1 METTLEQL
9 YDKILQFK
17 GSQFAALRKVLGL
30 TSEEL
35 AKLTRISRQTI
46 SALERGRR
54 NISAATKLL
63 IGVTLAELTLT
74 DSDAMALME
83 IYVKQGGSDENRQKA
98 HHRVPETH
106 REPIFHSPSCDV

>member
-1 METTLEQL
+1 MDLTLEQL

-30 TSEEL
+30 TSEDL

-46 SALERGRR
+46 SALERGRG

-63 IGVTLAELTLT
+63 VGVTLAELTLT
-74 DSDAMALME
+74 DSDAMALLE
-83 IYVKQGGSDENRQKA
+83 FYLDERINDA
-98 HHRVPETH
+98 HGEEVHHRVEDEDE
-106 REPIFHSPSCDV
+106 RSVLHSPPSDV